1 MNALVLAYR
10 LARFV
15 VGHPVKFAHTLVSP
29 KERFLELSSR
39 GFYSSMPDD
48 AYLKRKYC
56 YKMGREL
63 DLENPK
69 TFTEKLQWLKLY
81 DRRPEYTIMADKYAV
96 KKFVA
101 DKIGTEYVIP
111 LLGVWDRFE
120 DIDFDALPEQFVL
133 KCTHDSGGFAIC
145 RDKAKFDR
153 EAARKKLNSSLR
165 NNYYPKSR
173 EWVYKNIPPR
183 IIAEV
188 YMEDESSINLPVYK
202 FFTFNGEPK
211 IIQVIQDDKTKQES
225 IDYFD
230 TNWQRLDLR
239 QNYPNSKIP
248 LSRPQCLDEMLRLAA
263 QLSAGVPHV
272 RVDLYQ
278 INGKVYFSEFTFYSD
293 AGLVPFIPSE
303 WDNTLGSWIELPA
316 EKHC

>member
-1 MNALVLAYR
+1 MNPFTFALKAARVLLLPSYRFRSLAYR
-10 LARFV
+10 
-15 VGHPVKFAHTLVSP
+15 
-29 KERFLELSSR
+29 
-39 GFYSSMPDD
+39 GFYDSMPDEE
-48 AYLKRKYC
+48 YLKRM
-56 YKMGREL
+56 YKACLGKEL

-81 DRRPEYTIMADKYAV
+81 NRRPEYTSMVDKYAV
-96 KKFVA
+96 KKIVA
-101 DKIGTEYVIP
+101 DKIGSEYVIP
-111 LLGVWDRFE
+111 LLGVWDKFE
-120 DIDFDALPEQFVL
+120 DIDFDALPSQFVL
-133 KCTHDSGGFAIC
+133 KCTHDSGGFVIC
-145 RDKAKFDR
+145 RDKSAFDK
-153 EAARKKLNSSLR
+153 ENARKKLNRSLHR
-165 NNYYPKSR
+165 NFSRAYR
-173 EWVYKNIPPR
+173 EWAYKDIPPR

-202 FFTFNGEPK
+202 FFTFNGEPR

-230 TNWQRLDLR
+230 TDWKRLVLR
-239 QNYPNSKIP
+239 QNFPNSKTP
-248 LSRPQCLDEMLRLAA
+248 LSRPECLDDMLRLAA
-263 QLSAGVPHV
+263 RLSAGVPHV

-303 WDNTLGSWIELPA
+303 WDYTLGSWLELPS